1 MRRLGRIVTSDM
13 TSLLFRL
20 VVGVVFISASIYKI
34 AEPELFAK
42 SITYYKVLPTGLV
55 NIMAIVM
62 PWLELFAGTM
72 LIFGIFSKSNA
83 FIIAIML
90 IIFVIAISQ
99 ALIRGIDISCGCFR
113 PESEEKI
120 GLGLLIRDI
129 IWLFMCVQIMRFDS
143 SRFSL
148 SRLFP
153 RRSPPSSP
161 ETRE

>member
-1 MRRLGRIVTSDM
+1 MRHVGRLFTSDI

-20 VVGVVFISASIYKI
+20 IVGVVFISASIYKI

-42 SITYYKVLPTGLV
+42 SISYYKALPIGLV
-55 NIMAIVM
+55 NIMAVVL
-62 PWLELFAGTM
+62 PWLELFAGVM
-72 LIFGIFSKSNA
+72 LILGVFSNSNA

-90 IIFVIAISQ
+90 VVFIIAISQ

-120 GLGLLIRDI
+120 GLGLLTRDI
-129 IWLFMCVQIMRFDS
+129 IWFFMCVQIMRFDS
-143 SRFSL
+143 RRFSL

-153 RRSPPSSP
+153 QKSGKS
-161 ETRE
+161 